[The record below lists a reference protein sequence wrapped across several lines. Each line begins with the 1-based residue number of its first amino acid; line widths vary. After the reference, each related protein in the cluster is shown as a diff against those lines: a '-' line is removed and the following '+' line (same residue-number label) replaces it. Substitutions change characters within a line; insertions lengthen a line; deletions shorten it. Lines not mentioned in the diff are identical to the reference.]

1 MKQPR
6 WLPEARIS
14 AAWAT
19 QQSDGAQLEVS
30 NFLFVIMKI
39 AESPTNEKNN
49 KNSTIFLRKLHCV
62 NGTSLARLSFEHQA
76 KVSKRRGEDVY

>member
-19 QQSDGAQLEVS
+19 QQSDGAQLEIS

-49 KNSTIFLRKLHCV
+49 KKLHYISSVIALRQWHFSC
-62 NGTSLARLSFEHQA
+62 SFVFREP
-76 KVSKRRGEDVY
+76 S